1 MNIQTIQSKAT
12 QTPPFD
18 QIKDKLLQYISIA
31 SHNSIIPKS
40 QFRLRNLIQQFGSE
54 PIQKLLSKIFVDIQE
69 NSGLENVITNPITI
83 DFIISQWID
92 QNHHRDIRE
101 FGIILKSGL
110 FGTYGPTYNKIAIDT
125 IGQWT
130 IAYQSVTYPI
140 IQQRLENHNRI
151 LTTNAT
157 NLLAA
162 PTSTPIPVPA
172 EIAAKTDELVRKY
185 QVDLTPRS
193 SLQSKKRQ
201 ALKELFKP
209 PTPKPMKYPT
219 LEDYCIAHNLDFNTY
234 ISEKQEIWLMELN
247 VEDDIDFDKFIE
259 LRKKQLLLGL
269 QG

>member
-1 MNIQTIQSKAT
+1 MNIETIQSKAT

-18 QIKDKLLQYISIA
+18 QIKYKLLQYISIA

-40 QFRLRNLIQQFGSE
+40 QFRIRNLIQQFGPE

-101 FGIILKSGL
+101 FGIILKSGI

-125 IGQWT
+125 LGQWT

-157 NLLAA
+157 HLLAA

-172 EIAAKTDELVRKY
+172 DIAAKTDELVRKY

-193 SLQSKKRQ
+193 HISKKRQ
-201 ALKELFKP
+201 ALAQLLN
-209 PTPKPMKYPT
+209 PTTTKGLRYPT
-219 LEDYCIAHNLDFNTY
+219 LEDYCTAYSLDYTQY
-234 ISEKQEIWLMELN
+234 ISEKQELWLSQLN
-247 VEDDIDFDKFIE
+247 IEETIDFDAFIE
-259 LRKKQLLLGL
+259 MKKKQLLLILNG
-269 QG
+269 